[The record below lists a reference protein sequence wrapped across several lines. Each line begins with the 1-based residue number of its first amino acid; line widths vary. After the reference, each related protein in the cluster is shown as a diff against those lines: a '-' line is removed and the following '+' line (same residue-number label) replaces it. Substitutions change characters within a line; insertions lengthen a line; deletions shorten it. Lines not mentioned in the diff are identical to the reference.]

1 MTTVNVT
8 EQKNTVTIDETTNTV
23 TVNEGTSTVIQVN
36 TQGPQ
41 GPVAALNFVFDGEN
55 KVDGSIPVFDSST
68 NKFIANSTNTVLTL
82 VDGGNF

>member
-23 TVNEGTSTVIQVN
+23 TVNEGISTVIQVN

-41 GPVAALNFVFDGEN
+41 GPVAALNFVFDG
-55 KVDGSIPVFDSST
+55 
-68 NKFIANSTNTVLTL
+68 
-82 VDGGNF
+82 GNF